1 MKNCRN
7 FLVVKIGLNILL
19 CVKDL
24 TFRNSDPLLN
34 VEIIMKAQVA
44 RSDIRAGASYSEMW

>member
-7 FLVVKIGLNILL
+7 FLVVNMGLNILL
-19 CVKDL
+19 HVKDL